1 VSNTLSKYCLAFK
14 KLRVDRSHG
23 IAPHKPILLISIIQS
38 YHAGQ
43 ITECKVYLTPEL
55 VAHFKTAWNSL
66 VETNHDCRISYPF
79 FYMKSEGF
87 WKLKPKSGFSNL
99 NTMGSLVKSFA
110 NLNAAVA
117 YAEIENDLFK
127 LLGDNVSRQIL
138 LQVLLEEYFPNTKD
152 AFSEQNYTSVF
163 EGLEDSFLNDP
174 SELYKEQIRFLLDQK
189 EDEEVFLRGSIFKRE
204 IPKMYNNTCC
214 ISGLKID
221 TMHNISMIDACHII
235 PFSESYDDT
244 VTNGIALCPNLHRAF
259 DRGLISITPDYMVS
273 LSDSFIEEGNY
284 SLKQFEG
291 KPMSLPSNQK
301 HWPNRENLEWHVVN
315 IFK

>member
-1 VSNTLSKYCLAFK
+1 
-14 KLRVDRSHG
+14 
-23 IAPHKPILLISIIQS
+23 
-38 YHAGQ
+38 
-43 ITECKVYLTPEL
+43 
-55 VAHFKTAWNSL
+55 
-66 VETNHDCRISYPF
+66 
-79 FYMKSEGF
+79 MKSEGF

-127 LLGDNVSRQIL
+127 LLCDNVSRQIL

-204 IPKMYNNTCC
+204 IPKMYNNKCC

-291 KPMSLPSNQK
+291 KLISLPSNQK
-301 HWPNRENLEWHVVN
+301 HWPNQENLEWHVVN